1 MATAVIERRRTGW
14 DVILGI
20 LLVVGGFIVLGDVL
34 LATVVSVILI
44 AWTSL
49 ISGVFMLVGSLF
61 RIKSGGAWSAALGG
75 AVLTVLGLFMLRNPV
90 IGAVTL
96 TLLAG
101 ALFLTGG
108 LVRVVTAFQSDT
120 HKFILA
126 ISGVVSVGLGVYVLL
141 NPAAATLSLLG
152 ILLGVQIVVEGLTLI
167 TLGRLRMG
175 PAMQGRAVEPDLQAS
190 DDRV

>member
-20 LLVVGGFIVLGDVL
+20 LLVVGGFVVLGDVL

-49 ISGVFMLVGSLF
+49 ISGVFMLVGALF
-61 RIKSGGAWSAALGG
+61 RIKSGGGWSVALGG

-90 IGAVTL
+90 IGAVAL
-96 TLLAG
+96 TLVAG

-108 LVRVVTAFQSDT
+108 LVRVVTAFQSDK
-120 HKFILA
+120 HKVILA
-126 ISGVVSVGLGVYVLL
+126 VSGVVSIGLGIYVLL
-141 NPAAATLSLLG
+141 NPVTATLSLLG
-152 ILLGVQIVVEGLTLI
+152 ILLGVQILVEGLTLI
-167 TLGRLRMG
+167 ALGRLRVG
-175 PAMQGRAVEPDLQAS
+175 DTSAG
-190 DDRV
+190 

>member
-20 LLVVGGFIVLGDVL
+20 LLVIGAFVVLGDVL

-49 ISGVFMLVGSLF
+49 ISGVFMLVGALF
-61 RIKSGGAWSAALGG
+61 RIKSGGGWSVALGG
-75 AVLTVLGLFMLRNPV
+75 AVLTVLGLFMLRNPI

-101 ALFLTGG
+101 SLFLTGG
-108 LVRVVTAFQSDT
+108 LVRVVAAFQSDT
-120 HKFILA
+120 HKVILA
-126 ISGVVSVGLGVYVLL
+126 ISGIVSIGLGVYVLL
-141 NPAAATLSLLG
+141 NPVAATLSLLG
-152 ILLGVQIVVEGLTLI
+152 ILLGVQILVEGLTLI
-167 TLGRLRMG
+167 TLGRLHVE
-175 PAMQGRAVEPDLQAS
+175 PTVQGQALEPDLHVS
-190 DDRV
+190 R